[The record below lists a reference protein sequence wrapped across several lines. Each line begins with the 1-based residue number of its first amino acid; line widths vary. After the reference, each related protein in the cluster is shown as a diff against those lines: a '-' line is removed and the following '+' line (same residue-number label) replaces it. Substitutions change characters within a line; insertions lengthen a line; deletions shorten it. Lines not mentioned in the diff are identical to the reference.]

1 MPIVI
6 PNLQFQLKRSIVGLL
21 ILGSLSLLPACASSD
36 AEDEIGSNVTTE
48 ELIDAPTEIAGT
60 EVTIRS
66 TVDQVLGDSVAS
78 INDPRIF
85 SGGSVL
91 VINNTG
97 ETFALPDAGVDIQL
111 TGDVMETLTPEL
123 ATDLKLNLDEE
134 FYNDYRDKPVV
145 IASSLALAPDPTE
158 VSTNPGDYYEQVI
171 AIEGK
176 VDDIYGLTSFSLDNE
191 SLFGGDDVLVV
202 GVPVSEE
209 MTGNTVVVTG
219 KLRPFI
225 AADFTLDSE
234 LGWEADQASEIEA
247 EFNERP
253 VMVGDGIY
261 PMVEQK
267 STKFK
272 YVISLVSLH

>member
-1 MPIVI
+1 MSIVI
-6 PNLQFQLKRSIVGLL
+6 HDLRFPLKRGIAGILV
-21 ILGSLSLLPACASSD
+21 LGSLSLLPACSNGETGS
-36 AEDEIGSNVTTE
+36 EIGSNVTTE

-97 ETFALPDAGVDIQL
+97 KAFALPDSGVDIQL
-111 TGDVMETLTPEL
+111 TGKVMETLTPEL
-123 ATDLKLNLDEE
+123 AANLQLNLNEE

-145 IASSLALAPDPTE
+145 IASSLALAPNPAE
-158 VSTNPGDYYEQVI
+158 VSENPSDYYEKVI

-191 SLFGGDDVLVV
+191 TLFGGDDVLVV

-209 MTGNTVVVTG
+209 MIGNTVVVTG

-225 AADFTLDSE
+225 AADFSLDSE

-253 VMVGDGIY
+253 VMVSNGIY
-261 PMVEQK
+261 PMVE
-267 STKFK
+267 
-272 YVISLVSLH
+272 

>member
-1 MPIVI
+1 MQIAVH
-6 PNLQFQLKRSIVGLL
+6 NFQFQLKRGITGLL
-21 ILGSLSLLPACASSD
+21 VLVSLSLLPACASNDTES
-36 AEDEIGSNVTTE
+36 EIGSNVTTE

-66 TVDQVLGDSVAS
+66 TVDQILGDSVAS

-111 TGDVMETLTPEL
+111 TGEVMETLAPEL
-123 ATDLKLNLDEE
+123 AAKLKLNLDEE
-134 FYNDYRDKPVV
+134 FYSDYQDKPVV
-145 IASSLALAPDPTE
+145 VASSLALAPDPAE
-158 VSTNPGDYYEQVI
+158 VSENPSDYYEKVI

-191 SLFGGDDVLVV
+191 TLFGGDDVLVV

-225 AADFTLDSE
+225 AADFELDSE

-253 VMVGDGIY
+253 VMVGSGVY
-261 PMVEQK
+261 PMVE
-267 STKFK
+267 
-272 YVISLVSLH
+272 

>member
-1 MPIVI
+1 MSTVTH
-6 PNLQFQLKRSIVGLL
+6 NLQFQLKRGIAG
-21 ILGSLSLLPACASSD
+21 ILVLSSLSLLPACASGNTES
-36 AEDEIGSNVTTE
+36 EIGSNVTTE

-91 VINNTG
+91 VVNNTG
-97 ETFALPDAGVDIQL
+97 EAFALPDAGVDIQL
-111 TGDVMETLTPEL
+111 TGEVMKTLTPEL
-123 ATDLKLNLDEE
+123 EASLQLNLDEG
-134 FYNDYRDKPVV
+134 FYSDYRDKPVV
-145 IASSLALAPDPTE
+145 VASSLALAPDPAE
-158 VSTNPGDYYEQVI
+158 VSANPGDYYEQVI
-171 AIEGK
+171 AIEGE

-191 SLFGGDDVLVV
+191 TLFGGDDVLVV
-202 GVPVSEE
+202 GVPVSDE
-209 MTGNTVVVTG
+209 MIGNTVVVTG
-219 KLRPFI
+219 MLRPFI

-253 VMVGDGIY
+253 VMVGKGIY
-261 PMVEQK
+261 PMIE
-267 STKFK
+267 
-272 YVISLVSLH
+272 